1 MRTWSGYRRPRYRV
15 TRGGV
20 AFSLALLVVASS
32 AALTANNL
40 LFLIAAAML
49 ATLLVSSFVSRLSL
63 AGLQVDLLL
72 PEHISARRPTPAQI
86 RLRNLKWI
94 MPSVSIQI
102 SGAPLDG
109 LDSILRAPI
118 YYPILPGRAV
128 LEEEAEVYF
137 PKRGEHGNNLF
148 VFTTRFPFGF
158 LEKQINVAL
167 KRDTLVYPAI
177 EPRPEWESLAAA
189 IRGELESQAP
199 GGEHDFYRIRPYV
212 SSESA
217 RHLDWK
223 STARTGE
230 LQVREFARE
239 QRQTLEIVLDRRIDP
254 TQPEQVQWFET
265 AIECC
270 AFLVWEFQAS
280 PLVLRSQR
288 YCARVPDESDIYG
301 VLKFLAMAGPD
312 GAGLGDSLG
321 DEPTIQILLSTD
333 PENLVD
339 NGWSPAHI
347 ACPIVNKDEIP

>member
-1 MRTWSGYRRPRYRV
+1 MPFRALLGLSRIRYRV

-20 AFSLALLVVASS
+20 AFTVALLLVALG

-40 LFLIAAAML
+40 LFLISAAML

-72 PEHISARRPTPAQI
+72 PQHICARRPTPAHI
-86 RLRNLKWI
+86 RLRNLKWM

-102 SGAPLDG
+102 SGAPVDG
-109 LDSILRAPI
+109 RESILRTPI

-128 LEEEAEVYF
+128 IEEEAEVYF
-137 PKRGEHGNNLF
+137 PRRGEHGNNLF

-158 LEKQINVAL
+158 LEKKFNVVL

-177 EPRPEWESLAAA
+177 EPRPEWEPLTAA
-189 IRGELESQAP
+189 IRGDLESQAP

-212 SSESA
+212 NSESA

-223 STARTGE
+223 STARTGQ

-239 QRQTLEIVLDRRIDP
+239 QRQTLEIVLDRRIAP
-254 TQPEQVQWFET
+254 GQEEWLET

-270 AFLVWEFQAS
+270 AFLAWEFQDN
-280 PLVLRSQR
+280 PLVVRSQR
-288 YCARVPDESDIYG
+288 YLACVPDDNDIYDI
-301 VLKFLAMAGPD
+301 LRFLAKAAPD
-312 GAGLGDSLG
+312 NSALGGSPG
-321 DEPTIQILLSTD
+321 DEPTIQILLSSD
-333 PENLVD
+333 PQSLVD
-339 NGWSPAHI
+339 DGWSPAHLGCTI
-347 ACPIVNKDEIP
+347 NPRKS